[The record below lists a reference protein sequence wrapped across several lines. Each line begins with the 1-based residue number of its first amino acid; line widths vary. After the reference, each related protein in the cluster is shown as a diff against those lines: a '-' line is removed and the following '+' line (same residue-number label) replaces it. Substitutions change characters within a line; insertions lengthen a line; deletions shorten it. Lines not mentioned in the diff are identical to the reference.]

1 MRIGLIVLAVFAFL
15 VLGIGGSFV
24 AAYNSANS
32 QEQGI
37 KAASD
42 KSEVVLGQYGQKIKE
57 MAQVPGMLASDLEA
71 IITAANDSRY
81 GGDGAKGV
89 MTWIQEQNPN
99 LDSATYET
107 LQREIAAGRTEF
119 ANSQALLIDRVRSYE
134 TSLGSLWTGTLMS
147 VAGFPRIDLADYAI
161 VTTGAAAEAFD
172 TKIDNE
178 PIQMR

>member
-1 MRIGLIVLAVFAFL
+1 MRPLLLVLSVLGIL
-15 VLGIGGSFV
+15 VLGVGGSFV

-42 KSEVVLGQYGQKIKE
+42 QSEVILGQYGQKIKE

-89 MTWIQEQNPN
+89 ATWIQEQNPN
-99 LDSATYET
+99 LDAATYET

-119 ANSQALLIDRVRSYE
+119 ANSQALVIDRVRAYE
-134 TSLGSLWTGTLMS
+134 TSLGSLWTGTMMS
-147 VAGFPRIDLADYAI
+147 IAGFPRINLEDYAI
-161 VTTGAAAEAFD
+161 VSTDEANEAFE
-172 TKIDNE
+172 TKRDSA